1 MSDRFNLSALA
12 LRHQTLILF
21 FIIISAIAG
30 TLSFLNLGRAEDPD
44 FTFKV
49 MIVQAN
55 WPGATA
61 QEMQSQVVDK
71 IEKKL
76 QELEFYD
83 QTTSYTKP
91 GETVIQVVLK
101 DSTPPARVADQWY
114 QVRKKVGDIKGTLP
128 QGVIGPF
135 FNDEFGDTF
144 GVIYSFSADGFSDAE
159 LKQVVEDVRQRVLS
173 VKSVNK
179 VELYGVPDQK
189 IFVEFSH
196 RKLATL
202 GLTAEQ
208 IFAALARSNS
218 ILPAGAV
225 NLPTERVAVRLSS
238 DTDSVEKVQQLP
250 INTGDRILT
259 LGDVAD
265 IRRGYEDP
273 RTVAMRHNGQPVIGL
288 GISMVK
294 GGNIQVMGKALD
306 IEMAKIKAELP
317 VGIEVDAIALQPHVV
332 QESVREFVQSLGEA
346 LAIVLAVSFL
356 SLGLRTGIVVALSV
370 PLVLAMTFLAMS
382 IMGIDLHRISLG
394 ALIIALGLLVDDAI
408 IAVEMMLLKLEEGF
422 DRVKAATFAFTST
435 AFPMLTGTLVTAA
448 GFVPVGFAK
457 SAAGEYTNAIFW
469 VTFVALVISWI
480 VAVLFTPYLGYK
492 LLPEIKAKEGHSHD
506 THTGRI
512 YDSLRAVITWCVR
525 WRKSVLVI
533 TFAVFVVA
541 VVGFGLVQQ
550 QFFPSSS
557 RPELIVDLRLPEG
570 SSFAATEKA
579 VKDLEGL
586 LKDDKDIS
594 HYVAYIGQGTPRFY
608 LALNVELR
616 QPNFAQFVV
625 MSKDLK
631 SRPGIQERIFKAF
644 EEDPRF
650 ANLRGR
656 VEPLQ
661 NGPPVGFPVQFRV
674 TGKDLE
680 KLREISYQVRDIVR
694 ANPHT
699 REVNLQWDQ
708 KTKVARLDVDQ
719 AKSRA
724 LGVDPTALS
733 QTLGTLLNGAVITQ
747 YREGTELIDVVAR
760 AVPEERLALS
770 GIQDINILTRGGAVA
785 LSQIAKV
792 EYELEEPMIWRRKRE
807 PYIAVRADIR
817 DSTQAPV
824 VTGQI
829 LPAIQE
835 LQKTLPDGYRIE
847 TGGAVEESAKGQDSI
862 NAMMPVMLLLMV
874 TILMLQLQSFSRLF
888 MVLLTAPLG
897 IIGVTAALLIFNMP
911 FGFVA
916 MLGTIALAGMIM
928 RNAVIL
934 VDQIDQDIK
943 SGEHPWDAIIMAAVR
958 RSRPI
963 FLTAAAAIL
972 AMIPLARSAF
982 WGPMAVAIMGGL
994 TVATVL
1000 TLMFVPALYAAWFRV
1015 KPPKGDEPAST
1026 DALER
1031 RADFRALSAPARS
1044 S

>member
-30 TLSFLNLGRAEDPD
+30 TLSFLRLGQAEDPD

-49 MIVQAN
+49 MVVQAS
-55 WPGATA
+55 WPGSTA
-61 QEMQSQVVDK
+61 SEMQNQVVDK

-91 GETVIQVVLK
+91 GETVIQVILR
-101 DSTPPARVADQWY
+101 DSTPPNRVADQWY

-128 QGVIGPF
+128 QGVNGPF

-144 GVIYSFSADGFSDAE
+144 GVIYSFAADGFNDAE
-159 LKQVVEDVRQRVLS
+159 LKQIVEDVRQRVLQ

-189 IFVEFSH
+189 VFVEFSH

-202 GLTAEQ
+202 GLTADQ
-208 IFAALARSNS
+208 IFSALQRSNS
-218 ILPAGAV
+218 VLPAGIV
-225 NLPTERVAVRLSS
+225 NLPTERVAVRLTS
-238 DTDSVEKVQQLP
+238 DLDTVEKVQALP

-259 LGDVAD
+259 LADVAD
-265 IRRGYEDP
+265 IHRGYEDP
-273 RTVAMRHNGQPVIGL
+273 RTIAMRHNGKPVIGL

-294 GGNIQVMGKALD
+294 GGNIQIMGKALD
-306 IEMAKIKAELP
+306 LEMEKIKAELP
-317 VGIEVDAIALQPHVV
+317 VGIEVDAVALQPHVV
-332 QESVREFVQSLGEA
+332 QESVHEFVQSLGEA

-382 IMGIDLHRISLG
+382 VMGIDLHRISLG

-469 VTFVALVISWI
+469 VTFVALVISWF

-492 LLPEIKAKEGHSHD
+492 LLPEIKAKPGHTHD

-533 TFAVFVVA
+533 TFAIFVVA
-541 VVGFGLVQQ
+541 VMGFGLVQQ

-570 SSFAATEKA
+570 ASFAATEQA
-579 VKDLEGL
+579 VKDLETI
-586 LKDDKDIS
+586 LKDDQDIS

-625 MSKDLK
+625 MAKGLK
-631 SRPGIQERIFKAF
+631 ERPRIQERIFRAF

-656 VEPLQ
+656 VEALQ

-674 TGKDLE
+674 IGKDLE
-680 KLREISYQVRDIVR
+680 KLRDISYQVRDIVR

-708 KTKVARLDVDQ
+708 KTKVAKLVVDQ

-724 LGVDPTALS
+724 LGVDPTTLS
-733 QTLGTLLNGAVITQ
+733 QTLGTLLNGSTITQ

-760 AVPEERLALS
+760 AVPAERLALG
-770 GIQDINILTRGGAVA
+770 GIEDINILTRGGAVA

-792 EYELEEPMIWRRKRE
+792 EYELEEPIIWRRERD
-807 PYIAVRADIR
+807 PFIAVRADIR
-817 DSTQAPV
+817 DNTQAPV
-824 VTGQI
+824 VTAQI
-829 LPAIQE
+829 LPAIQA
-835 LQKTLPDGYRIE
+835 LQKTLPDGYRID

-862 NAMMPVMLLLMV
+862 NAMMPVMLLLMI

-897 IIGVTAALLIFNMP
+897 IIGVTAALLLFNMP

-943 SGEHPWDAIIMAAVR
+943 GGEHPWNAIIMAAVR

-994 TVATVL
+994 AIATVL

-1015 KPPKGDEPAST
+1015 KPPKGDPDSI
-1026 DALER
+1026 DALEP
-1031 RADFRALSAPARS
+1031 RATPRALLAS
-1044 S
+1044 SRISP